1 MTEGIEYHP
10 LGTIDV
16 TFDDKT
22 YHLRRPKMAQFRYF
36 TRRLDEV
43 TRQAQDT
50 YNALQSEITEAAK
63 RHQDE
68 ETSEAQADIDRIS
81 AEVRAFR
88 DDPFYDSTA
97 PIVAEMFSQL
107 GDPLP
112 DDTDD
117 WPAWLA
123 ADSTLPGEIL
133 KHWRS
138 NPKASGAAPTG

>member
-22 YHLRRPKMAQFRYF
+22 YHLRRPKMGQFRYF
-36 TRRLDEV
+36 TRRLDEI
-43 TRQAQDT
+43 TRKAQEK
-50 YNALQSEITEAAK
+50 YSALQAGIAEAAK
-63 RHQDE
+63 QHQEE
-68 ETSEAQADIDRIS
+68 ETPEAQAEIDRLS
-81 AEVRAFR
+81 AEVKAFR
-88 DDPFYDSTA
+88 DDPFYDQTA
-97 PIVAEMFSQL
+97 VVIAEMFSQI

-138 NPKASGAAPTG
+138 NPKASGAAQAG